1 MDPSPKVVPNP
12 SGRGYRLEAEI
23 ELPQPRSHV
32 FDFFADAFQLET
44 ITPPWMQ
51 FRVVTP
57 APIQIEPGTVIDYQL
72 RIHGIPLRW
81 RSKIA
86 VWEPPQRFVDEQL
99 RGPYRRWHH
108 EHLFDE
114 TASGTRIRDVVH
126 YAVPGG
132 RLVHVLFVKPDL
144 LKIFAYRT
152 ARLRELFGR
161 P

>member
-1 MDPSPKVVPNP
+1 M
-12 SGRGYRLEAEI
+12 
-23 ELPQPRSHV
+23 H
-32 FDFFADAFQLET
+32 
-44 ITPPWMQ
+44 

-57 APIQIEPGTVIDYQL
+57 APIRIEPGTVIDYQL

-86 VWEPPQRFVDEQL
+86 VWEPPQRFVDEQV

-114 TASGTRIRDVVH
+114 TPGGTRIRDIVH

-132 RLVHVLFVKPDL
+132 RLVHALFVKPDL

-152 ARLRELFGR
+152 KRLRELFGR